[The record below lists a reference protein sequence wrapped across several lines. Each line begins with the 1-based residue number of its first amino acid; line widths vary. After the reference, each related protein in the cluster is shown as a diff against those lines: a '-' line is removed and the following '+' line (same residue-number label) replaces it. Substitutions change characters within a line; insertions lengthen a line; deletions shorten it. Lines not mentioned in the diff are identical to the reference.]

1 MKYIEILFKVQLIG
15 KDVFN
20 EIKYGTSNEIQIYFQ
35 REGLSQELSKKIVNE
50 YSRYIIIDKDG
61 DYHIDKLILQ
71 EFNENAILKTELEYF
86 L

>member
-71 EFNENAILKTELEYF
+71 EFNENAILRTELEYF